1 MKPIMLEMSAFGP
14 YADVVT
20 VDFTPF
26 WGKLFLLAGETG
38 AGKTSIFDAISFAL
52 FGEASGGK
60 DRRSGR
66 SFRSD
71 FAKAETKT
79 YVKFTFLQGDR
90 RYVVERSP
98 EFERPKMRGTGR
110 TVSPA
115 AAILTE
121 ESERRVHTRIEEVD
135 ARIREIVG
143 LDRQQFSR
151 TVMIAQ
157 GDFLRILNAS
167 SAERK
172 AMFGHLFHTEIYA
185 RADQLLK
192 EKTSECAKEREQ
204 LAARAGIAA
213 ASAEM
218 AYDDARAQ
226 EFLRAKANAA
236 THPHELVRLLQECC
250 EEAKTVLA
258 DMKEKEA
265 ELRAAYEKS
274 AIEQKAG
281 EELNANI
288 ANLTSLRAAPEL
300 TDEAAHARD
309 CERAQLALAQAAL
322 RVRMQEKA
330 ADVARKA
337 ENEAVM
343 RATLAKRR
351 EKEQSGSLESARVA
365 LESAERD
372 AAALPQLEADVRR
385 IETAIE
391 TIKALTGA
399 KKRLNQ
405 ANSALVSAVTAA
417 KEAENRCA
425 DLRARL
431 YLGQA
436 GVLAASLQPQK
447 PCPVCGSIEHPVP
460 ATQQADTP
468 TEELVEGAERARSA
482 CEQER
487 SEAAAEQRAAAELL
501 TATEAALR
509 QQGITAY
516 TPPLEGQ
523 LLAEKKQIE
532 KRCVDLEKAL
542 KTATVTHRQAS
553 EAYAAAVAA
562 AKAENEREAAAIQ
575 QASEAEA
582 AFFALLAAA
591 SFLDVEAYRAAL
603 LDERE
608 LEARQS
614 ALHRAEQAAA
624 ELVGKQAELARAV
637 GGRTAV
643 DLNEISARREAQSA
657 SLADLAE
664 KIADKERVQTLNMR
678 ALRELSAVIEKIE
691 KLNTAWGV
699 IETVSRTVGGKGI
712 GGREKISLE
721 SYVQRYYFKEVVAAA
736 NRRLQILTEGNFV
749 LRCREGA
756 ADLRRAAGLDL
767 EVLDKS
773 TGRWRDVSTLSG
785 GESFMASLALAVGLS
800 DVVQNGS
807 GSVRLDMLF
816 IDEGFGSLDE
826 GTLARAME
834 LLARLSDGKRTVGVI
849 SHVGELRERIGDK
862 LIVTR
867 TARGSTVRAERGM

>member
-26 WGKLFLLAGETG
+26 VGKLFLLTGETG

-60 DRRSGR
+60 DRRSGK

-71 FAKAETKT
+71 FARADAKT
-79 YVKFTFLQGDR
+79 YVKFTFLQGNR

-98 EFERPKMRGTGR
+98 EFERPKMRGTGK

-115 AAILTE
+115 TAILTE
-121 ESERRVHTRIEEVD
+121 ESEGRVHTRIEEVD

-185 RADQLLK
+185 RAEQLLK
-192 EKTSECAKEREQ
+192 EKAAECAKEREQ
-204 LAARAGIAA
+204 LTARCGIAA

-218 AYDDARAQ
+218 AYDDSRADD
-226 EFLRAKANAA
+226 FLRAKANAA
-236 THPHELVRLLQECC
+236 AHPHELARLLKQYC
-250 EEAKTVLA
+250 EETKAALA

-265 ELRAAYEKS
+265 TVRVACEES
-274 AIEQKAG
+274 AIAQKAG
-281 EELNANI
+281 EELNENI
-288 ANLTSLRAAPEL
+288 AMLTSLRAAPEL
-300 TDEAAHARD
+300 SVKAAQSRD
-309 CERAQLALAQAAL
+309 KERAQLALAQAAL
-322 RVRMQEKA
+322 RVHTQEKA
-330 ADVARKA
+330 ANVAKKA
-337 ENEAVM
+337 ESEAVT
-343 RATLAKRR
+343 RAALAKR
-351 EKEQSGSLESARVA
+351 EETAQSKLLEDARVA

-372 AAALPQLEADVRR
+372 AATLSQLEADIRR
-385 IETAIE
+385 IEVAIE
-391 TIKALTGA
+391 AIKALTGA
-399 KKRLNQ
+399 KKRLNE
-405 ANSALVSAVTAA
+405 ADAALIAAVTAA

-436 GVLAASLQPQK
+436 GVLAATLQDGK
-447 PCPVCGSIEHPVP
+447 PCPVCGSIVHPIP
-460 ATQQADTP
+460 AEQTLDTP
-468 TEELVEGAERARSA
+468 TEEVVEAAECTRNLR
-482 CEQER
+482 ERER
-487 SEAAAEQRAAAELL
+487 SEAVAEQRAAAEQVKAAQ
-501 TATEAALR
+501 TALQ
-509 QQGITAY
+509 QQGIATC
-516 TPPLEGQ
+516 TPALEGQ
-523 LLAEKKQIE
+523 LSAEKQQIE
-532 KRCVDLEKAL
+532 KRCADLEKVL
-542 KTATVTHRQAS
+542 KTATVTHRNAS

-562 AKAENEREAAAIQ
+562 AKAEKEREAAAIS
-575 QASEAEA
+575 QAKEAET
-582 AFFALLAAA
+582 AFFALLKSA
-591 SFLDVEAYRAAL
+591 SFVDTEAYRAAL
-603 LDERE
+603 IDERE
-608 LEARQS
+608 LEARQA
-614 ALHRAEQAAA
+614 ALHRAEQTAA
-624 ELVGKQAELARAV
+624 ELVGKQAELERAV

-643 DLNEISARREAQSA
+643 DLKEISVRREAQSA
-657 SLADLAE
+657 ALGDLAE
-664 KIADKERVQTLNMR
+664 KIAAKERMQALNTR
-678 ALRELSAVIEKIE
+678 TLRELSAAMANLE
-691 KLNTAWGV
+691 KLNATWGV
-699 IETVSRTVGGKGI
+699 IETVNRTVGGKGV

-756 ADLRRAAGLDL
+756 ADLRRTAGLDL
-767 EVLDKS
+767 EVLDKA

-834 LLARLSDGKRTVGVI
+834 LLVRLSDGKRTVGVI
-849 SHVGELRERIGDK
+849 SHVAELRERIAGK

-867 TARGSTVRAERGM
+867 TPTGSTVHAVYDD

>member
-14 YADVVT
+14 YADLVT

-26 WGKLFLLAGETG
+26 LGKLFLLAGETG

-60 DRRSGR
+60 DRRSGK

-79 YVKFTFLQGDR
+79 YVKFTFSQANR

-98 EFERPKMRGTGR
+98 EFERPKMRGTGK

-121 ESERRVHTRIEEVD
+121 ESEGRVYTRIEEVD

-172 AMFGHLFHTEIYA
+172 IMFGHLFHTEIYA
-185 RADQLLK
+185 RAEQLLK
-192 EKTSECAKEREQ
+192 EKAAECAKEREQ

-213 ASAEM
+213 ASAE
-218 AYDDARAQ
+218 AVHDDARTE
-226 EFLRAKANAA
+226 EFLRAKANVA
-236 THPHELVRLLQECC
+236 THPHELAQLLGQYC
-250 EEAKTVLA
+250 EETKTVLA
-258 DMKEKEA
+258 DLKKEEA
-265 ELRAAYEKS
+265 ALRAAYEKS
-274 AIEQKAG
+274 AIAQRAG

-300 TDEAAHARD
+300 TDEAARARD
-309 CERAQLALAQAAL
+309 RERAQLVLAQAAL

-330 ADVARKA
+330 VDVAKKA
-337 ENEAVM
+337 ENEAVA
-343 RATLAKRR
+343 RAALAKRTL
-351 EKEQSGSLESARVA
+351 KEQSSLAQSARMA

-372 AAALPQLEADVRR
+372 AAALPQLEADIRR
-385 IETAIE
+385 IEAAIE
-391 TIKALTGA
+391 AIKALTGA
-399 KKRLNQ
+399 KKRLNE
-405 ANSALVSAVTAA
+405 ANAVLIAAVTAA

-425 DLRARL
+425 ELRARF

-447 PCPVCGSIEHPVP
+447 PCPVCGAIEHPAP

-468 TEELVEGAERARSA
+468 TEELVEAAERVRSTR
-482 CEQER
+482 EQER
-487 SEAAAEQRAAAELL
+487 SEATAEQRAAAELF
-501 TATEAALR
+501 TAAEVALL
-509 QQGITAY
+509 QQGISTYA
-516 TPPLEGQ
+516 PALEGE

-532 KRCVDLEKAL
+532 QRRIDLDKAL
-542 KTATVTHRQAS
+542 KVATVTHRKAS
-553 EAYAAAVAA
+553 EAHAAAAAA
-562 AKAENEREAAAIQ
+562 AKSEEEREAAAMR

-582 AFFALLAAA
+582 AFFALLEAA
-591 SFLDVEAYRAAL
+591 SFVDVEAYRAAL
-603 LDERE
+603 IDERE

-614 ALHRAEQAAA
+614 ALRRVEQTAA
-624 ELVGKQAELARAV
+624 ELLGKQAELARAV

-664 KIADKERVQTLNMR
+664 KIADKERAQALNLR
-678 ALRELSAVIEKIE
+678 ALCELSAVIEKIE

-712 GGREKISLE
+712 GGRERISLE

-849 SHVGELRERIGDK
+849 SHVAELRERIGDK

-867 TARGSTVRAERGM
+867 TPSGSTVRAERDA